1 MPGLSHGLAGKEAR
15 NPRMRVFWPT
25 DYHPATPALAATA
38 RQVSIYKG
46 QKFSDHAPVTVDYA
60 LAL

>member
-15 NPRMRVFWPT
+15 NPRMRVFWPR
-25 DYHPATPALAATA
+25 DCHLAIPALAATA
-38 RQVSIYKG
+38 RQVAICK
-46 QKFSDHAPVTVDYA
+46 KVKPDHAPVTVDYA